1 MRIRIYTKHL
11 LLKIGMAT
19 TTGGPFVLNIVEL
32 QNTITSAGGVNPV
45 TTLSN
50 TVAQLQEML
59 IYDEKRIAVNT
70 ISKYN
75 QSPIQVVDSMSFGSN
90 ATLTLNGTTI
100 SGTSTNLTQ
109 APTIGYVS
117 SFTNYYNTVGTGTA
131 IQFQVGSPPSYP
143 LTLSGSGNTTING
156 GLIIKAGTRAAGN
169 YLTCLDT
176 AGTAQWLPPGFLSDE
191 RWKKNIRPLDD
202 YDKIMSGLRGV
213 RFQWLDGKEDIGM
226 IAQEVERVFPEAVHS
241 GDAERPAVIE
251 YHKMIPVLIE
261 TIRTLEARVA
271 ALEHLRV

>member
-1 MRIRIYTKHL
+1 
-11 LLKIGMAT
+11 
-19 TTGGPFVLNIVEL
+19 
-32 QNTITSAGGVNPV
+32 
-45 TTLSN
+45 
-50 TVAQLQEML
+50 ML

-117 SFTNYYNTVGTGTA
+117 SFTNYYN
-131 IQFQVGSPPSYP
+131 
-143 LTLSGSGNTTING
+143 TING